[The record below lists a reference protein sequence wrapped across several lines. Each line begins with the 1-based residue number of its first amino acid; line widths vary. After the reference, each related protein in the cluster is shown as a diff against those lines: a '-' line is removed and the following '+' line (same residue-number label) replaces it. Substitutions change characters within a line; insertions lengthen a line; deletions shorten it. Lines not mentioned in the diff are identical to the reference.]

1 MAPTMT
7 SHPPFSWLQLPR
19 RTARLRL
26 TLFYSGLFLVSGV
39 VLLAITNVLV
49 RSTTGNFVFLQMSGK
64 GLPLAK
70 NSPAAKAIFTY
81 RNHYPPPHLLAQA
94 SKTEA
99 LAFRTHQSDLHQL
112 LVRSCI
118 ALGVMTVLSVA
129 PGWLVADHVLRP
141 LRSIT
146 ASAQRISASKL
157 HERLALAG
165 ADDEFKKLG
174 DTLDGLLSRLEASFD
189 AQHQFVAN
197 ASHELRT
204 PLTLERTLLQL
215 ALADPGA
222 TRASLRS
229 TCEELLL
236 YGEAQERLIEALLT
250 LATSEQ
256 GLETS
261 HPVDLSAITER
272 TVHSARPEARGL
284 GVRLEHDVQPASTTG
299 DPRLVERLVANL
311 VHNALRHNTPGGSA
325 RVMTGTRDGLAYLS
339 VSNTGPVVAAADIE
353 RLFQPFQRLD
363 GPRLSQSHGHG
374 LGLAIV
380 RAVATAHNA
389 TVVTK
394 PGPEEGW
401 PSKSGSMLPALRL
414 FTLPTPTGSS
424 SPSTGNRRGPR
435 APNSPGRHLSL
446 HRRA

>member
-1 MAPTMT
+1 
-7 SHPPFSWLQLPR
+7 
-19 RTARLRL
+19 
-26 TLFYSGLFLVSGV
+26 
-39 VLLAITNVLV
+39 
-49 RSTTGNFVFLQMSGK
+49 
-64 GLPLAK
+64 
-70 NSPAAKAIFTY
+70 
-81 RNHYPPPHLLAQA
+81 
-94 SKTEA
+94 
-99 LAFRTHQSDLHQL
+99 
-112 LVRSCI
+112 
-118 ALGVMTVLSVA
+118 MTVLSVA
-129 PGWLVADHVLRP
+129 LGWLVAGHVLRP

-146 ASAQRISASKL
+146 ASAQRISASNL

-165 ADDEFKKLG
+165 ADDEFKELG
-174 DTLDGLLSRLEASFD
+174 DTLAGLLSRLEASFE
-189 AQHQFVAN
+189 AQRRFVAN

-215 ALADPGA
+215 APADPGT

-229 TCEELLL
+229 TSEELLL

-272 TVHSARPEARGL
+272 TVQSARPEARGL
-284 GVRLEHDVQPASTTG
+284 GVSLERDIQPASTTG
-299 DPRLVERLVANL
+299 DPRRVERLVANL

-325 RVMTGTRDGLAYLS
+325 RVRTGTRGDLAYLS
-339 VSNTGPVVAAADIE
+339 VSNTGPVVDAVDIE

-380 RAVATAHNA
+380 KAAATAHNA

-394 PGPEEGW
+394 AR
-401 PSKSGSMLPALRL
+401 SGGGLAIEVRLVAKPALPL

-424 SPSTGNRRGPR
+424 SPSTGNRRGP
-435 APNSPGRHLSL
+435 GRPIHLAGTCHSTGGPSL
-446 HRRA
+446 VSVEARPIAMV

>member
-7 SHPPFSWLQLPR
+7 SHPPFSWLPLPR

-26 TLFYSGLFLVSGV
+26 TLFYGGLFLVSGV
-39 VLLAITNVLV
+39 VLLAITNLLV
-49 RSTTGNFVFLQMSGK
+49 RSTTGNFVFFQMSGK

-81 RNHYPPPHLLAQA
+81 RNHYPPPHLLAEA
-94 SKTEA
+94 SKAEA

-112 LVRSCI
+112 LVQSCI
-118 ALGVMTVLSVA
+118 AVGVMTVLSVA
-129 PGWLVADHVLRP
+129 LGWLVAGHVLRP

-146 ASAQRISASKL
+146 ASAQRISASNL

-165 ADDEFKKLG
+165 PDDEFKELG
-174 DTLDGLLSRLEASFD
+174 DTLDSLLSRLEASFE
-189 AQHQFVAN
+189 AQRRFVAN

-261 HPVDLSAITER
+261 HPVDLSAITGL
-272 TVHSARPEARGL
+272 VVDSARPEAAGL
-284 GVRLEHDVQPASTTG
+284 GVSLEHDIQPASSTG

-311 VHNALRHNTPGGSA
+311 VHNALRHNMAGGSA
-325 RVMTGTRDGLAYLS
+325 RVETGTRDGVAYLS
-339 VSNTGPVVAAADIE
+339 VSNTGPVVDGADIE

-363 GPRLSQSHGHG
+363 GPRLSQSQGHG

-380 RAVATAHNA
+380 KAIATAHNA

-394 PGPEEGW
+394 ARPGGGLAIEVRFVAAR
-401 PSKSGSMLPALRL
+401 PARVHVA
-414 FTLPTPTGSS
+414 GAAEA
-424 SPSTGNRRGPR
+424 NRELEPVNR
-435 APNSPGRHLSL
+435 
-446 HRRA
+446 

>member
-7 SHPPFSWLQLPR
+7 SHSLFSRLQLPR
-19 RTARLRL
+19 RTARLRF
-26 TLFYSGLFLVSGV
+26 TLFYGGLFLVSGV
-39 VLLAITNVLV
+39 VLLTITNVGGA
-49 RSTTGNFVFLQMSGK
+49 R
-64 GLPLAK
+64 LAGGR
-70 NSPAAKAIFTY
+70 P
-81 RNHYPPPHLLAQA
+81 RPP
-94 SKTEA
+94 
-99 LAFRTHQSDLHQL
+99 
-112 LVRSCI
+112 
-118 ALGVMTVLSVA
+118 
-129 PGWLVADHVLRP
+129 P

-146 ASAQRISASKL
+146 ASAQRISASNL

-165 ADDEFKKLG
+165 PDDEFKELG
-174 DTLDGLLSRLEASFD
+174 DTLDGLLSRLEASFE
-189 AQHQFVAN
+189 AQRRFVAN

-261 HPVDLSAITER
+261 HPVDLSAITEL
-272 TVHSARPEARGL
+272 VVGSARQEARGL
-284 GVRLEHDVQPASTTG
+284 AVSLEHDIQPASTTG

-311 VHNALRHNTPGGSA
+311 VHNALGHNTPGGSA
-325 RVMTGTRDGLAYLS
+325 RVKTGTRDGLAYLS
-339 VSNTGPVVAAADIE
+339 VSNTGPVVDAGDIE

-363 GPRLSQSHGHG
+363 GPRLSQSRGHG

-380 RAVATAHNA
+380 KAIATAHNA

-394 PGPEEGW
+394 ARPGGGLAIEVRFVAAR
-401 PSKSGSMLPALRL
+401 PAPVHVADAADASRELEPVDR
-414 FTLPTPTGSS
+414 
-424 SPSTGNRRGPR
+424 
-435 APNSPGRHLSL
+435 
-446 HRRA
+446 